1 MCHSLTGA
9 FAGTILPIMKRYKA
23 VDDYVA
29 SRQLWEDEIKRLRE
43 ILLSTDLT
51 EEVKW
56 GGPCYTYDGKNVVGL
71 AGFKSYFGLWFHQG
85 ALLNDKNKVLIN
97 AQEGTTKALRQW
109 RMRSAKDIKPAT
121 IKAYVREGIS
131 LVKAGEKIGPQERK
145 PLVVPPELKQA
156 LTKNAAARKGFS
168 KLRLG
173 LQREYTDH
181 IASAKRADT
190 KLQRIE
196 KILPMIAAGKGLN
209 DKYR

>member
-1 MCHSLTGA
+1 
-9 FAGTILPIMKRYKA
+9 MKRYKT

-29 SRQLWEDEIKRLRE
+29 SRQLWQDEIKRLRE

-51 EEVKW
+51 EDVKW

-85 ALLNDKNKVLIN
+85 ALLNDKNRVLIN

-109 RMRSAKDIKPAT
+109 RMHSARDIKPAA
-121 IKAYVREGIS
+121 IKSYVSEAIS
-131 LVKAGEKIGPQERK
+131 LVKFGKKIGPQKKK

-156 LTKNAAARKGFS
+156 LAKNAAARNEFAN
-168 KLRLG
+168 LRLG
-173 LQREYTDH
+173 LQREFTDH
-181 IASAKRADT
+181 IASAKRNET
-190 KLQRIE
+190 KQKRIE

-209 DKYR
+209 DQYR